1 VVFVNTP
8 TVAELLHDCSREVR
22 SIMWD
27 ITTLNGPELAA
38 AWPAFA
44 AAAGNALAAVPCP
57 DPAARLLAA
66 RMAGPRPRPN
76 RWGPPVDADPDPHL
90 LAASAGLAAVAGLL
104 ARHATPP
111 TSAGAAHD
119 GDLARRRIVEALVIG
134 AHATS
139 LGLFEHASRLSP
151 ARAGITSQQLGPRR
165 AVAGA
170 TLAQSRRLASE
181 LDTLQAHGAHY
192 LAEAGVAEPRRGAQS
207 FVDPD
212 RLPHVLAAWEVTTM
226 RVVHASPPSVRDL
239 AGVAHAEQA
248 LLVHTMVILNAAAQA
263 AVIDIE
269 GFTGQIRPRLADAH
283 LAWGDVAASWPVQM
297 TTSAPPALITV
308 EASAELHRALG
319 EITREGNGWATAA
332 LIDERVHLREVSAQ
346 LRDALGSGS
355 VRAERFAE
363 LPYELARAGQL
374 RAPARLLGAM
384 HGPSDRTVSQL
395 EGGPRTTDVANRRIV
410 TVLPEQTAGAT
421 KTARRLQAAMTSLA
435 QALETLR
442 LADSGRSVPEPALS
456 PQAAARQVRLD
467 HRQQSAPLSRH
478 LSVGR

>member
-1 VVFVNTP
+1 MFVNAP

-44 AAAGNALAAVPCP
+44 AAAGAALSAVPCP
-57 DPAARLLAA
+57 DPAARLLAS

-90 LAASAGLAAVAGLL
+90 VAASTGLAAVAGLL
-104 ARHATPP
+104 ARHAAPP
-111 TSAGAAHD
+111 TSAVAARD
-119 GDLARRRIVEALVIG
+119 GDLARRHIVEALVIG

-151 ARAGITSQQLGPRR
+151 ARTGTTSQQPGPRL

-192 LAEAGVAEPRRGAQS
+192 LAEAGVREPHRGAQS
-207 FVDPD
+207 LVDPD

-226 RVVHASPPSVRDL
+226 RVLHASPPSVRDL

-248 LLVHTMVILNAAAQA
+248 LLMHTMVILNAAAQA
-263 AVIDIE
+263 AVIDID
-269 GFTGQIRPRLADAH
+269 GFTGQIGPRLADAH

-297 TTSAPPALITV
+297 TTASPPALVAV
-308 EASAELHRALG
+308 EASAELHQALG
-319 EITREGNGWATAA
+319 EITREGNGWAAA
-332 LIDERVHLREVSAQ
+332 TLIAERVHLREVSGQ
-346 LRDALGSGS
+346 LRDALGAGS
-355 VRAERFAE
+355 VCAARFVE
-363 LPYELARAGQL
+363 LPDELARAGQL

-384 HGPSDRTVSQL
+384 DASADRPTSEL

-421 KTARRLQAAMTSLA
+421 KTARRLQQAMTALT

-442 LADSGRSVPEPALS
+442 LADGSRSVTDPASS

-467 HRQQSAPLSRH
+467 HRLQPAPLRGH

>member
-1 VVFVNTP
+1 VFVNAP

-44 AAAGNALAAVPCP
+44 AAAGAALSAVPCP
-57 DPAARLLAA
+57 DPAARLLAS

-90 LAASAGLAAVAGLL
+90 VAASTGLAAVAGLL
-104 ARHATPP
+104 ARHAAPP
-111 TSAGAAHD
+111 TSAVAARD
-119 GDLARRRIVEALVIG
+119 GDLARRHIVEALVIG

-151 ARAGITSQQLGPRR
+151 ARTGTASQQPGPRL

-192 LAEAGVAEPRRGAQS
+192 LAEAGVREPRRGAQS
-207 FVDPD
+207 LVDPD

-226 RVVHASPPSVRDL
+226 RVLHASPPSVRDL

-248 LLVHTMVILNAAAQA
+248 LLMHTMVILNAAAQA
-263 AVIDIE
+263 AVIDID
-269 GFTGQIRPRLADAH
+269 GFTGQIGPRLADAH

-297 TTSAPPALITV
+297 TTASPPALVAV
-308 EASAELHRALG
+308 EASAELHQALG
-319 EITREGNGWATAA
+319 EITREGNGWAAA
-332 LIDERVHLREVSAQ
+332 TLIAERVHLREVSGQ
-346 LRDALGSGS
+346 LRDALGAGS
-355 VRAERFAE
+355 VCAARFVE
-363 LPYELARAGQL
+363 LPDELARAGQL

-384 HGPSDRTVSQL
+384 DASADRPTSEL

-421 KTARRLQAAMTSLA
+421 KTARRLQQAMTALT

-442 LADSGRSVPEPALS
+442 LADGSRSVTDPASS

-467 HRQQSAPLSRH
+467 HRPQPAPLKGH

>member
-1 VVFVNTP
+1 MFVNAP

-44 AAAGNALAAVPCP
+44 AAAGAALSAVPCP
-57 DPAARLLAA
+57 DPAARLLAS

-90 LAASAGLAAVAGLL
+90 VAASTGLAAVAGLL
-104 ARHATPP
+104 ARHAAPP
-111 TSAGAAHD
+111 TSAVAARD
-119 GDLARRRIVEALVIG
+119 GDLARRHIVEALVIG

-151 ARAGITSQQLGPRR
+151 ARTGTASQQPGPRL

-192 LAEAGVAEPRRGAQS
+192 LAEAGVREPRRGAQS
-207 FVDPD
+207 LVDPD

-226 RVVHASPPSVRDL
+226 RVLHASPPSVRDL

-248 LLVHTMVILNAAAQA
+248 LLMHTMVILNAAAQA
-263 AVIDIE
+263 AVIDID
-269 GFTGQIRPRLADAH
+269 GFTGQIGPRLADAH

-297 TTSAPPALITV
+297 TTASPPALVAV
-308 EASAELHRALG
+308 EASAELHQALG
-319 EITREGNGWATAA
+319 EITREGNGWAAA
-332 LIDERVHLREVSAQ
+332 TLIAERVHLREVSGQ
-346 LRDALGSGS
+346 LRDALGAGS
-355 VRAERFAE
+355 VCAARFVE
-363 LPYELARAGQL
+363 LPDELARAGQL

-384 HGPSDRTVSQL
+384 DASADRPTSEL

-421 KTARRLQAAMTSLA
+421 KTARRLQQAMTALT

-442 LADSGRSVPEPALS
+442 LADGSRSVTDPASS

-467 HRQQSAPLSRH
+467 HRPQPAPLKGH

>member
-1 VVFVNTP
+1 MFVNAP

-44 AAAGNALAAVPCP
+44 AAAGAALSAVPCP
-57 DPAARLLAA
+57 DPAARLLAS

-90 LAASAGLAAVAGLL
+90 VAASTGLAAVAGLL
-104 ARHATPP
+104 ARHAAPP
-111 TSAGAAHD
+111 TSAVAARD
-119 GDLARRRIVEALVIG
+119 GDLARRHIVEALVIG

-151 ARAGITSQQLGPRR
+151 ARTGTASQQPGPRL

-192 LAEAGVAEPRRGAQS
+192 LAEAGVREPRRGAQS
-207 FVDPD
+207 LVDPD

-226 RVVHASPPSVRDL
+226 RVLHASPPSVRDL

-248 LLVHTMVILNAAAQA
+248 LLMHTMVILNAAAQA
-263 AVIDIE
+263 AVIDID
-269 GFTGQIRPRLADAH
+269 GFTGQIGPRLADAH

-297 TTSAPPALITV
+297 TTASPPALVAV
-308 EASAELHRALG
+308 EASAELHQALG
-319 EITREGNGWATAA
+319 EITREGNGWAAA
-332 LIDERVHLREVSAQ
+332 TLIAERVHLREVSGQ
-346 LRDALGSGS
+346 LRDALGAGS
-355 VRAERFAE
+355 VCAARFVE
-363 LPYELARAGQL
+363 LPDELARAGQL
-374 RAPARLLGAM
+374 RAPARHLGAM
-384 HGPSDRTVSQL
+384 DASADRPTSEL

-421 KTARRLQAAMTSLA
+421 KTARRLQQAMTALT

-442 LADSGRSVPEPALS
+442 LADGSRSVTDPASS

-467 HRQQSAPLSRH
+467 HRPQPAPLKGH

>member
-1 VVFVNTP
+1 MFGNAP
-8 TVAELLHDCSREVR
+8 TVAELLHDCAREVR

-44 AAAGNALAAVPCP
+44 TAAGEALAAVPCP

-90 LAASAGLAAVAGLL
+90 LAAGAGLTAVAGLL

-139 LGLFEHASRLSP
+139 LGLFEHASRLSL
-151 ARAGITSQQLGPRR
+151 ARAGITSQYPGTGR
-165 AVAGA
+165 AAAGA

-181 LDTLQAHGAHY
+181 LDTLQAHGTHY
-192 LAEAGVAEPRRGAQS
+192 LAEAGGREPRRDGRS

-226 RVVHASPPSVRDL
+226 RVLHASPPSVRDL

-248 LLVHTMVILNAAAQA
+248 LLVHTMVILNAAAKV

-269 GFTGQIRPRLADAH
+269 GVTGQIGPRLADAH
-283 LAWGDVAASWPVQM
+283 RAWGDVAASWPAQM
-297 TTSAPPALITV
+297 TTSAPPALTTV
-308 EASAELHRALG
+308 EASAELHQALG

-332 LIDERVHLREVSAQ
+332 LIDERVHLRQVTAQ
-346 LRDALGSGS
+346 LRDALGAGS
-355 VRAERFAE
+355 LCAERFAE
-363 LPYELARAGQL
+363 LPDELARAGQL
-374 RAPARLLGAM
+374 RAPARLLGATG
-384 HGPSDRTVSQL
+384 GPADRTATQL
-395 EGGPRTTDVANRRIV
+395 DGGPRITDVANRRIV
-410 TVLPEQTAGAT
+410 TVLPQQTAGAT
-421 KTARRLQAAMTSLA
+421 KTARRLQAAMTSLP
-435 QALETLR
+435 QALETLP
-442 LADSGRSVPEPALS
+442 LAGRSRSGAEPASS
-456 PQAAARQVRLD
+456 PQAVARQVRLD
-467 HRQQSAPLSRH
+467 HRHQPAPLSRH
-478 LSVGR
+478 RSVGR

>member
-1 VVFVNTP
+1 VFVNAP

-44 AAAGNALAAVPCP
+44 AAAGAALSAVPCP
-57 DPAARLLAA
+57 DPAARLLAS

-90 LAASAGLAAVAGLL
+90 VAASTGLAAVAGLL
-104 ARHATPP
+104 ARHAAPP
-111 TSAGAAHD
+111 TSAVAARD
-119 GDLARRRIVEALVIG
+119 GDLARRHIVEALVIG

-151 ARAGITSQQLGPRR
+151 ARTGTTSQQPGPRL

-192 LAEAGVAEPRRGAQS
+192 LAEAGVREPRRGAQS
-207 FVDPD
+207 LVDPD

-226 RVVHASPPSVRDL
+226 RVLHASPPSVRDL

-248 LLVHTMVILNAAAQA
+248 LLMHTMVILNAAAQA
-263 AVIDIE
+263 AVIDID
-269 GFTGQIRPRLADAH
+269 GFAGQIGPRLADAH

-297 TTSAPPALITV
+297 TTASPPALVAV
-308 EASAELHRALG
+308 EASAELHQALG
-319 EITREGNGWATAA
+319 EITREGNGWAAA
-332 LIDERVHLREVSAQ
+332 TLIAERVHLREVSGQ
-346 LRDALGSGS
+346 LRDALGAGS
-355 VRAERFAE
+355 VCAARFVE
-363 LPYELARAGQL
+363 LPDELARAGQL

-384 HGPSDRTVSQL
+384 DASADRPTSEL

-421 KTARRLQAAMTSLA
+421 KTARRLQQAMTALT

-442 LADSGRSVPEPALS
+442 LADGSRSVTDPASS

-467 HRQQSAPLSRH
+467 HRPQPAPLKGH